1 MKYILLTISA
11 LFLFSCEKT
20 VKEDVKDYSK
30 ISIAM
35 DTVVVDPGDE
45 IINLKYGLFNNTMSE
60 DNKFL
65 FLWNQGE
72 TTLDKINLEEL
83 RLEKKIQFE
92 KEGPNGVGMYMG
104 WMSFLNEDAILMASM
119 GKFSLF
125 NLSGEKIREY
135 KNTKEIFEV
144 DSLSEDEYFLKN
156 PIIIENGDIIYGYL
170 GHFKDNNFVFSKA
183 DFKEKKLRRFDL
195 EGSQELPDYKI
206 VFITGNMGSTI
217 GSEKS
222 VKKAGDLIILSSSAY
237 NRLYVL
243 DLKKDSI
250 YQVDYTPNLTPTGK
264 KGGYPEKLD
273 SEKRFKELMA
283 EIDAEINF
291 QPPVWD
297 EKNRKFYRFSFE
309 TPHSETNEG
318 PLFRSA
324 DQKPISKV
332 YLSIF
337 DENFNLLGETLLDEL
352 KHVPNTVFVRDGKI
366 WIYENVDDELGFVRI
381 SINYE

>member
-1 MKYILLTISA
+1 MKNLLFPISM
-11 LFLFSCEKT
+11 LFLFSCENT
-20 VKEDVKDYSK
+20 VKEEVKDYSK
-30 ISIAM
+30 ITLTM

-92 KEGPNGVGMYMG
+92 KEGPNGVGVYMG
-104 WMSFLNEDAILMASM
+104 WMSFLNEDTILMSSM

-125 NLSGEKIREY
+125 NLRGEKIREY
-135 KNTKEIFEV
+135 KNTKEIFEE

-156 PIIIENGDIIYGYL
+156 PIIIENGDIFYGYL
-170 GHFKDNNFVFSKA
+170 SNFKDNNFVFSKA

-195 EGSQELPDYKI
+195 EGSQELPDYRI
-206 VFITGNMGSTI
+206 VFTTGNMGSII

-222 VKKAGDLIILSSSAY
+222 VKKVGDLIILSSSAY

-243 DLKKDSI
+243 DLKQDSI
-250 YQVDYTPNLTPTGK
+250 YQVNYSPRLTPTGK

-283 EIDAEINF
+283 EIDEEINF

-297 EKNRKFYRFSFE
+297 EKNQKFYRFSFE
-309 TPHSETNEG
+309 TLPSEINEG
-318 PLFRSA
+318 PLLRSA
-324 DQKPISKV
+324 DQRPISKV
-332 YLSIF
+332 YLSVF
-337 DENFNLLGETLLDEL
+337 DEKFNLLGETLLDEL
-352 KHVPNTVFVRDGKI
+352 KHVPNTVFVRDGQI
-366 WIYENVDDELGFVRI
+366 WSYVNVEDELGFVRM
-381 SINYE
+381 SINYK